1 MVKRRET
8 ESATG
13 MQEEVRSMRS
23 CVGKT
28 SGRRAEPALAISC
41 YPMSPSA
48 RVPDP
53 LCERSP
59 TCPDDTLCPPW
70 QAPGRLCSSS
80 STSCAAADINSAVAA
95 GMSGKSAYRK
105 GAHRGSRARSAHSAT
120 QFDAW
125 HGDLSNRLENALS
138 KLSPISSGPGA
149 NC

>member
-1 MVKRRET
+1 
-8 ESATG
+8 
-13 MQEEVRSMRS
+13 MRN
-23 CVGKT
+23 CVG
-28 SGRRAEPALAISC
+28 SNAGRVGESALAISC
-41 YPMSPSA
+41 YPMTSSA

-59 TCPDDTLCPPW
+59 TSRDPTLCPPW

-80 STSCAAADINSAVAA
+80 NTSAAADIDSAVAA
-95 GMSGKSAYRK
+95 GMGGKSAYRK
-105 GAHRGSRARSAHSAT
+105 RAQRGSQAKSSHSAT

-138 KLSPISSGPGA
+138 KLSPMSGRPGA